1 MYRWTMYSTGCINGC
16 MSKMEHVCL
25 YSFVVEFDSADV
37 SYVERVRLITLFQVF
52 SNYQELRNKKFFF
65 IFAYIFVLR
74 FDARRSQKHGVENKQ
89 EG

>member
-37 SYVERVRLITLFQVF
+37 SYVESKTFTI
-52 SNYQELRNKKFFF
+52 SNYQELQQEIFFF
-65 IFAYIFVLR
+65 LIFAF
-74 FDARRSQKHGVENKQ
+74 FDL
-89 EG
+89 

>member
-37 SYVERVRLITLFQVF
+37 SYVESKTLHYF
-52 SNYQELRNKKFFF
+52 ELPGTPTRNFFF
-65 IFAYIFVLR
+65 FNLR
-74 FDARRSQKHGVENKQ
+74 FF
-89 EG
+89 